1 MSTNTMSSNAFDLG
15 GEGNSFAFDT
25 VGASV
30 TGRIT
35 DIEQVQQTDMQTGQP
50 AVWDD
55 GKPKMMV
62 RVELQTEI
70 RDTPFDDGKRSVYLR
85 GPRKPESKS
94 SMAAVLAAVM
104 AATGARAI
112 ARGGTLTLTYSGDGE
127 PSRKGYNAPKQYEAS
142 YRAPLVDLGGGEPE
156 AGAQPATTTAP
167 TPDSDEVPA
176 GFTADQWAAMPEAT
190 KAAIRAAQQ

>member
-1 MSTNTMSSNAFDLG
+1 MSSNAFDLG

-25 VGASV
+25 IGASV

-104 AATGARAI
+104 AATGTRAI
-112 ARGGTLTLTYSGDGE
+112 APGGTLTLTYSGDGV
-127 PSRKGYNAPKQYEAS
+127 PPRKGYSAPKQYEAS
-142 YRAPLVDLGGGEPE
+142 YRAPLVDLGGGDPEP
-156 AGAQPATTTAP
+156 TTAAAQAAP
-167 TPDSDEVPA
+167 AVDEVPA
-176 GFTADQWAAMPEAT
+176 GFTAQQWAAMPDNT

>member
-1 MSTNTMSSNAFDLG
+1 MSANAFDLG
-15 GEGNSFAFDT
+15 GEGNSFGFDT

-30 TGRIT
+30 TGTIV
-35 DIEQVQQTDMQTGQP
+35 DIEQIQQTDMQTGQP

-62 RVELQTEI
+62 RVELQTDI

-104 AATGARAI
+104 AATGTRAI
-112 ARGGTLTLTYSGDGE
+112 APGGILTLTYTGDGV
-127 PSRKGYNAPKQYEAS
+127 PPRKGYNAPKEYGAS
-142 YRAPLVDLGGGEPE
+142 YKAPSVDLGGGQDDP
-156 AGAQPATTTAP
+156 APVAAVAQP
-167 TPDSDEVPA
+167 TPDVDLDTPAA
-176 GFTADQWAAMPEAT
+176 GFDAASWAGLPVET
-190 KAAIRAAQQ
+190 RRTIRQAQGV